1 MTPPPTGKRSGGSG
15 NANHGSDIV
24 SLAHTVSACYNTTVK
39 KRQGRQG
46 TSMDTITQLIAEG
59 KGKRLYA
66 TENPDEAVVY
76 CRDETFAFHG
86 LKRGRIIGKGEIN
99 NLICEY
105 MFTLLTEKG
114 VPNHFIRR
122 VDNRC
127 SLVKRVEIIPVS
139 VKVRNIVAG
148 SLARRMG
155 YPDGTRLKNT
165 VVEYC
170 LKDPEL
176 EDPLVNLTHIT
187 AMELATR
194 EEIALMEDMSLRVND
209 ILKECLRE
217 ISIELIDFKL
227 EFGRFHG
234 KVLLADEVSPD
245 TCRFWD
251 ARTHEPLDLDRFRHD
266 LGDVEEA
273 YRDVLHR
280 LTGYVLKNSEE
291 E

>member
-1 MTPPPTGKRSGGSG
+1 MNS
-15 NANHGSDIV
+15 
-24 SLAHTVSACYNTTVK
+24 
-39 KRQGRQG
+39 
-46 TSMDTITQLIAEG
+46 ITNMIAEG

-76 CRDETFAFHG
+76 YRDETFAFHG

-105 MFTLLTEKG
+105 MFTLLTQKG

-122 VDNRC
+122 IDNRC
-127 SLVKRVEIIPVS
+127 SLIKRVEIIPVTI
-139 VKVRNIVAG
+139 KVRNIVAG
-148 SLARRMG
+148 SLAKRIG

-187 AMELATR
+187 AMEIATAQEMR
-194 EEIALMEDMSLRVND
+194 RMEEMSLRVND
-209 ILKECLRE
+209 ILSECMRE
-217 ISIELIDFKL
+217 INIELIDFKL
-227 EFGRFHG
+227 EFGKTADG
-234 KVLLADEVSPD
+234 TIVLADEISPD

-251 ARTHEPLDLDRFRHD
+251 SVTHEKLDKDRFRRD
-266 LGDVEEA
+266 LGGVEDA
-273 YRDVLHR
+273 YHEIMKR
-280 LTGYVLKNSEE
+280 LMGE
-291 E
+291 

>member
-1 MTPPPTGKRSGGSG
+1 MR
-15 NANHGSDIV
+15 N
-24 SLAHTVSACYNTTVK
+24 
-39 KRQGRQG
+39 
-46 TSMDTITQLIAEG
+46 ITNMIAEG

-76 CRDETFAFHG
+76 YRDETFAFHG

-105 MFTLLTEKG
+105 MFTMLTEKG
-114 VPNHFIRR
+114 VPNHFIKRI
-122 VDNRC
+122 DNRC
-127 SLVKRVEIIPVS
+127 SLVKRVEIIPFT

-148 SLARRMG
+148 SLAKRIG

-176 EDPLVNLTHIT
+176 EEPLINLTHIT
-187 AMELATR
+187 AMDLATPDEVR
-194 EEIALMEDMSLRVND
+194 QMEEMSLKVNQIVSECMRD
-209 ILKECLRE
+209 IH
-217 ISIELIDFKL
+217 IELIDLKL
-227 EFGRFHG
+227 EFGRYKG
-234 KVLLADEVSPD
+234 QILLADEVSPD

-251 ARTHEPLDLDRFRHD
+251 EGTHEPLDIDRFRHD
-266 LGDVEEA
+266 LGDVAEA

-280 LTGYVLKNSEE
+280 LTGNVLKNSEE
-291 E
+291 EA

>member
-1 MTPPPTGKRSGGSG
+1 MSE
-15 NANHGSDIV
+15 
-24 SLAHTVSACYNTTVK
+24 
-39 KRQGRQG
+39 
-46 TSMDTITQLIAEG
+46 ITEMIAEG

-76 CRDETFAFHG
+76 YRDETFAFNG

-105 MFTLLTEKG
+105 MFTLLTQKG

-122 VDNRC
+122 IDNRC
-127 SLVKRVEIIPVS
+127 SLVKRVEIVPFV

-148 SLARRMG
+148 SLAKRIG

-176 EDPLVNLTHIT
+176 EDPLVNVTHIA
-187 AMELATR
+187 AMELATP
-194 EEIALMEDMSLRVND
+194 EEIARMHELSLRVND
-209 ILKECLRE
+209 IVRECMNG
-217 ISIELIDFKL
+217 IDIELIDFKL

-234 KVLLADEVSPD
+234 EILLADEVSPD

-251 ARTHEPLDLDRFRHD
+251 AKTHEPLDIDRFRRD

-273 YRDVLHR
+273 YEEVLHR
-280 LTGYVLKNSEE
+280 LTGDVLKNSEE
-291 E
+291 EL

>member
-1 MTPPPTGKRSGGSG
+1 MNS
-15 NANHGSDIV
+15 
-24 SLAHTVSACYNTTVK
+24 
-39 KRQGRQG
+39 
-46 TSMDTITQLIAEG
+46 ITNMIAEG

-76 CRDETFAFHG
+76 YRDETFAFHG

-105 MFTLLTEKG
+105 MFTLLTQKG

-122 VDNRC
+122 IDNRC
-127 SLVKRVEIIPVS
+127 SLIKRVEIIPVTI
-139 VKVRNIVAG
+139 KVRNIVAG
-148 SLARRMG
+148 SLAKRIG

-165 VVEYC
+165 VVE
-170 LKDPEL
+170 
-176 EDPLVNLTHIT
+176 
-187 AMELATR
+187 
-194 EEIALMEDMSLRVND
+194 MSLRVND
-209 ILKECLRE
+209 ILSECMRE
-217 ISIELIDFKL
+217 INIELIDFKL

-234 KVLLADEVSPD
+234 EILLADEVSPD

-251 ARTHEPLDLDRFRHD
+251 ARTHEPLDIDRFRHD

-273 YRDVLHR
+273 YREVLHR
-280 LTGYVLKNSEE
+280 LTGNVLKNTEE

>member
-1 MTPPPTGKRSGGSG
+1 M
-15 NANHGSDIV
+15 AN
-24 SLAHTVSACYNTTVK
+24 
-39 KRQGRQG
+39 
-46 TSMDTITQLIAEG
+46 ITDLIAEG

-66 TENPDEAVVY
+66 TENPEEAVIY
-76 CRDETFAFHG
+76 YRDETFAFHG

-105 MFTLLTEKG
+105 MFQMLTEKG

-122 VDNRC
+122 IDNRC
-127 SLVKRVEIIPVS
+127 SLVKRVSIIPVV

-148 SLARRMG
+148 SLAKRIG
-155 YPDGTRLKNT
+155 APVGTRLQNT

-176 EDPLVNLTHIT
+176 EDPLLNSTHIT
-187 AMELATR
+187 AMSLATVEELAR
-194 EEIALMEDMSLRVND
+194 MEAMSLQVNR
-209 ILKECLRE
+209 ILIDCLRD
-217 ISIELIDFKL
+217 IQIDLIDFKL

-234 KVLLADEVSPD
+234 EILVADEVSPD

-251 ARTHEPLDLDRFRHD
+251 ARTHEPLDIDRFRHD

-273 YRDVLHR
+273 YREVLHR
-280 LTGYVLKNSEE
+280 LTGYVLKSSEE
-291 E
+291 EQSGV